1 MLMNE
6 SDYLMNFPF
15 TYCSV
20 NDVFDDK
27 NIKIYYE
34 SMKVGASD
42 SRFVMFCGEVLFG
55 VISFPTEVSDDDVIN
70 ISKAMVKEFLLF
82 NEECNGEIFE
92 FDRVDDFNFIN
103 TREDWNRIYGKGS
116 INHKKF
122 LQKKLI
128 LDMKEFF
135 KYNREDVLIV
145 DEVIE
150 YFKEFCP
157 KKCRRLFK

>member
-42 SRFVMFCGEVLFG
+42 SRFVMFCGEILFG

-82 NEECNGEIFE
+82 NEECNG
-92 FDRVDDFNFIN
+92 
-103 TREDWNRIYGKGS
+103 
-116 INHKKF
+116 
-122 LQKKLI
+122 
-128 LDMKEFF
+128 
-135 KYNREDVLIV
+135 
-145 DEVIE
+145 
-150 YFKEFCP
+150 
-157 KKCRRLFK
+157 